1 MYLSDLDG
9 AVEQYLHM
17 FRSTS
22 RTDPQSQTRALC
34 KLGKAYRTQ
43 NHYQHSIYYF
53 EQANVIAQD
62 FGLDSVNMICEYNLA
77 CILQHSTQMKELNQ
91 ARGFLEKLVPLLEV
105 KVKQHME
112 EDTFCSD
119 DLIQELHECYC
130 AMQMVLCKLGENNLA
145 LLYAEASKWKY
156 MSEDMNPGFGS
167 TAVPGFSL
175 WDMDRVR
182 RVVNQQ
188 NAMILFY
195 TLFQNSYMVW
205 VLQPG
210 KGVVRFY
217 QGKNQDKSS
226 SLSQIIEQLVD
237 SIKQKDRKVQGNEL
251 KYENRSIPYKDED
264 LIALRKKYEKLKTDS
279 ESHSTKGEDHVEAD
293 KRICSGA
300 SAEKTLFKILV
311 APVYDL
317 LADLEQDSTLIV
329 IPDGCMYECP
339 FTALKDWSGKYLGDR
354 FNISNVSNLYLLDQ
368 ATQNELNWLKI
379 VDEQEFERSQSRLGG
394 VLRNMVTLPS
404 RSDGDIHCGK
414 QCQSNNIDTLSSI
427 DSEDINLKR
436 TSNPRLIASGAF
448 SSREIAEPSTNRE
461 SVFTTARSKNST
473 SLMLSSR
480 RDSRKQNA
488 IPAVPQTCRRPA
500 PASAPTSLEQM
511 LSLHCLST
519 LTKVTSTNTD
529 IVTSACQV
537 TEFRQVSDRD
547 RSVVIGNPTLPE
559 KVQLHGREWQQVL
572 DLRAAESECLEVAKM
587 CDVTA
592 IEGPLATKER
602 FLKEIQTASLIHIA
616 TRICH
621 REGYLIFA
629 PDEGSEGEHVP
640 AEKSY
645 IVTSREIQNLSL
657 SAKLVILSG
666 GWSVTGK
673 PSYHKGYKIE
683 SAFIAAGISVVRYR
697 SIAYWSPWLLVGKDT
712 DLDLVQM
719 RHAMLDQE
727 LNRIEEEVGEQC
739 EKAKLNPDPVTPHAF
754 LRPDV
759 IDESALANKEE
770 NLSVLQECMSLLLT
784 SCANSQEIIASLID
798 LGKGAS
804 LNEPYIVFPH
814 WNKDNLLMPT
824 FEALRALNDIQL
836 KVTDLSVK
844 PLWTKPNIHAALS
857 SIGFQQIGILL
868 KFNNVPS
875 NRRLIFASLQLMIAL
890 SIHKNPILLHK
901 LDVNML
907 GLSSISDKIRMST
920 PWLTTAENDSEMD
933 EKLHLARRL
942 PDTSLHRHAT
952 FPVNEALDL
961 VGRPTAKPQKVKV
974 IQGSTLS
981 SSSIPIDHQVVLSNN
996 ESDQRRDYATN
1007 ILKQRLED
1015 LDLRRRNEERRL
1027 YLPYIVNA

>member
-1 MYLSDLDG
+1 MITFFLLSCCHNPFFWYVFQDCLSAAQSSHDIPYQTKSLVSIASLFLELGETHQAVMYYEKLLDLQRELQGEQLHGPLPDYWSKDLQCALHLNMSIAYKSIGDLKKAQKHAVVYMKLIEGKDLLRENAEALSQQNLGVLLDVLGKYDEALKHFEKFHKLSRQKGDKKGVAQAYGSLGNIYAKLGNVSLAQTYHEQTLNTAKILNDAKLVTLSHEQFGDTCMYLSDLDG

-339 FTALKDWSGKYLGDR
+339 FTALKDWSGKYLGDH

-559 KVQLHGREWQQVL
+559 K
-572 DLRAAESECLEVAKM
+572 
-587 CDVTA
+587 
-592 IEGPLATKER
+592 
-602 FLKEIQTASLIHIA
+602 
-616 TRICH
+616 
-621 REGYLIFA
+621 
-629 PDEGSEGEHVP
+629 
-640 AEKSY
+640 
-645 IVTSREIQNLSL
+645 
-657 SAKLVILSG
+657 
-666 GWSVTGK
+666 
-673 PSYHKGYKIE
+673 
-683 SAFIAAGISVVRYR
+683 
-697 SIAYWSPWLLVGKDT
+697 
-712 DLDLVQM
+712 
-719 RHAMLDQE
+719 
-727 LNRIEEEVGEQC
+727 
-739 EKAKLNPDPVTPHAF
+739 
-754 LRPDV
+754 
-759 IDESALANKEE
+759 
-770 NLSVLQECMSLLLT
+770 
-784 SCANSQEIIASLID
+784 
-798 LGKGAS
+798 
-804 LNEPYIVFPH
+804 
-814 WNKDNLLMPT
+814 
-824 FEALRALNDIQL
+824 
-836 KVTDLSVK
+836 
-844 PLWTKPNIHAALS
+844 
-857 SIGFQQIGILL
+857 
-868 KFNNVPS
+868 
-875 NRRLIFASLQLMIAL
+875 
-890 SIHKNPILLHK
+890 
-901 LDVNML
+901 
-907 GLSSISDKIRMST
+907 
-920 PWLTTAENDSEMD
+920 
-933 EKLHLARRL
+933 
-942 PDTSLHRHAT
+942 
-952 FPVNEALDL
+952 
-961 VGRPTAKPQKVKV
+961 
-974 IQGSTLS
+974 
-981 SSSIPIDHQVVLSNN
+981 
-996 ESDQRRDYATN
+996 
-1007 ILKQRLED
+1007 
-1015 LDLRRRNEERRL
+1015 
-1027 YLPYIVNA
+1027 